1 MPCVLRHEVKPD
13 LVLPISPPCSQ
24 CPSPSHTNC
33 AALPWICCSWA
44 NICSSTAMDSHIS
57 PLIKSV
63 QGPSTSIDLCSKP
76 QRTDLAEADVR
87 LIIAGLLH
95 WKAIYSL
102 GSVSQHGK
110 REQSIYLE
118 NHTDFGNIEADGRA
132 REGEKRWTASSAWV
146 RASLLL
152 SLAVP
157 LVFNSSII
165 K

>member
-1 MPCVLRHEVKPD
+1 MKSNQILCCQFP
-13 LVLPISPPCSQ
+13 PPCSQ

-110 REQSIYLE
+110 KRTKYLPGE
-118 NHTDFGNIEADGRA
+118 SHRLWKHWGRRKSKGGGKEMDSQQCLSA
-132 REGEKRWTASSAWV
+132 CFPAPEPGCAS
-146 RASLLL
+146 RIQQ
-152 SLAVP
+152 
-157 LVFNSSII
+157 FHY
-165 K
+165 